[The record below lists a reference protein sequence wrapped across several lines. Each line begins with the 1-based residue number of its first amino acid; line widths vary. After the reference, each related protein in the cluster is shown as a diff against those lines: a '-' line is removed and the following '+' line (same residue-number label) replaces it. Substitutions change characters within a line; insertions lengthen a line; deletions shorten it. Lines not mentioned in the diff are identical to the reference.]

1 MSIIAVVV
9 VVVVDV
15 HVARVEVQ
23 VVRVVRVVRVE
34 RTRPVVPVRTCVVE
48 RRAVAVARSGKVN
61 LFGSHLERCK
71 AELSLQI
78 IKIVRYEPQGIT

>member
-1 MSIIAVVV
+1 MLRTHGPHSVSVVA

-34 RTRPVVPVRTCVVE
+34 RTRPVVAVRTSVVE
-48 RRAVAVARSGKVN
+48 RRAVAVARGGEEN
-61 LFGSHLERCK
+61 
-71 AELSLQI
+71 ATAAI
-78 IKIVRYEPQGIT
+78 